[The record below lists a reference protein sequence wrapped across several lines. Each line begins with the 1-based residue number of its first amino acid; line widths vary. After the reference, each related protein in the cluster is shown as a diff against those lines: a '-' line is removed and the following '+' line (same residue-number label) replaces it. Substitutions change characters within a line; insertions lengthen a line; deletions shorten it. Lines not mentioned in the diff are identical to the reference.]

1 MNNANGP
8 HKVLRP
14 FDADGTRLVPGTIV
28 DVTDWRNGWQLVD
41 RGYLVAA
48 PETAASKPVKK
59 TATKKPAA
67 KKASTRV
74 ESTPS
79 GKIVHVDKTPPIED

>member
-1 MNNANGP
+1 MNNATGP

-41 RGYLVAA
+41 RGYLSAVIEAQS
-48 PETAASKPVKK
+48 SKPVKK
-59 TATKKPAA
+59 AVA
-67 KKASTRV
+67 KKAPAKKSAR
-74 ESTPS
+74 
-79 GKIVHVDKTPPIED
+79 VDKTPPVED